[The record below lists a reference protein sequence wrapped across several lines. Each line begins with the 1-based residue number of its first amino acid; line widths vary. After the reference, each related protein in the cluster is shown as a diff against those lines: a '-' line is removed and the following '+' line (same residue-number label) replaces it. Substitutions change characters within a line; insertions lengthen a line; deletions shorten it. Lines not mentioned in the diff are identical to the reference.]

1 MLWFIVWYIAR
12 GKTIDNIIPKNG
24 PRIVYFP
31 ALIYGNMSFFP
42 LSFILFF
49 FCRNNVLLW
58 YLPLWYWKFKQIVEW
73 QKRPFGSCEYVVK
86 SYRRWLM
93 KFNSSQKITKI
104 KKIICHRSLHLTN
117 KLHGKS
123 RHELL
128 ACFNLSS
135 YLVHVIH
142 TFDTF
147 LNYLEIG
154 QTRHNFSVNQ
164 KTSSFHLC

>member
-1 MLWFIVWYIAR
+1 MTTNGPLRDGQKTITGQLANVLTSVHLMWWFVVIYCLIHCK

-42 LSFILFF
+42 IFLFFSFF
-49 FCRNNVLLW
+49 FCRNNALLW

-73 QKRPFGSCEYVVK
+73 QKMPFGSYEYVVK

-104 KKIICHRSLHLTN
+104 KK
-117 KLHGKS
+117 
-123 RHELL
+123 
-128 ACFNLSS
+128 
-135 YLVHVIH
+135 
-142 TFDTF
+142 
-147 LNYLEIG
+147 NYLP
-154 QTRHNFSVNQ
+154 
-164 KTSSFHLC
+164 